1 MRLGLASDKFAE
13 GGSTW
18 PCELP
23 AHELAEKTTRGQ
35 FPLLATFTG
44 AILVSAALLFMVQPM
59 FTKMVLPRLG
69 GAPSVWSVAIVFFQ
83 TTLLAGYAFAHLLT
97 RYLPGWRSVFVQ
109 LAVMLAAVTL
119 LPLAI
124 AVGWERPPAVGE
136 AFWLI
141 GLFTVSIGLP
151 FFALAANSPLLQ
163 AWFARTRHP
172 AAEDPYF
179 LYAASNMGSLLALV
193 AYPVAF
199 EPFMRLTDQAKLWS
213 VGFYVLI
220 VMIAVCGV
228 LAWRFSDQ
236 VRGTATNDAV
246 GLIPPTWREAAR
258 WIGLTAVPSGLLVA
272 VTAHISTDVAAVPL
286 LWVLPL
292 ALYLLTF
299 VIVFSRRP
307 IIPHRLVLAVQPVFL
322 IALVAVI
329 IFDPVKTIVGLLA
342 VHLSV
347 FFVNALMCHGELA
360 RRRPPAAYLTRFY
373 VALSFGGMVGGLF
386 A

>member
-1 MRLGLASDKFAE
+1 MGIADQPASQ
-13 GGSTW
+13 
-18 PCELP
+18 
-23 AHELAEKTTRGQ
+23 TTQGATSGRAL
-35 FPLLATFTG
+35 LLATFTA
-44 AILVSAALLFMVQPM
+44 AITLSAALLFMVQPM
-59 FTKMVLPRLG
+59 FTKMVLPRFG

-109 LAVMLAAVTL
+109 LALMLAAATL

-172 AAEDPYF
+172 AAKDPYF

-199 EPFMRLTDQAKLWS
+199 EPFMRLTDLAKLWS
-213 VGFYVLI
+213 IGFYVLI

-228 LAWRFSDQ
+228 LAWRFSGQ
-236 VRGTATNDAV
+236 VRGTETKDAV
-246 GLIPPTWREAAR
+246 GLMPPTWREAAR
-258 WIGLTAVPSGLLVA
+258 WIGLAAVPSGLLIA

-307 IIPHRLVLAVQPVFL
+307 IIPHRLVLAVQPLFL
-322 IALVAVI
+322 IALVAALLFNKPDVPFIHILI
-329 IFDPVKTIVGLLA
+329 ISPLRTIVGVVVLHLA
-342 VHLSV
+342 V
-347 FFVNALMCHGELA
+347 FFVCALMCHGELA
-360 RRRPPAAYLTRFY
+360 RTRPAP
-373 VALSFGGMVGGLF
+373 
-386 A
+386 

>member
-1 MRLGLASDKFAE
+1 MNSTPSSASDTLDTA
-13 GGSTW
+13 GYGRLL
-18 PCELP
+18 LP
-23 AHELAEKTTRGQ
+23 VLTA
-35 FPLLATFTG
+35 
-44 AILVSAALLFMVQPM
+44 AIFLSAALLFAVQPM

-69 GAPSVWSVAIVFFQ
+69 GAPQVWSVAMVFFQ
-83 TTLLAGYAFAHLLT
+83 AALLAGYGFAHLIT
-97 RYLPGWRSVFVQ
+97 RYAPGRASVFIQ
-109 LAVMLAAVTL
+109 LAVMLTATL
-119 LPLAI
+119 TLPLSI
-124 AVGWERPPAVGE
+124 ASGWGKPPQVGE

-228 LAWRFSDQ
+228 LAWRFSDR

-246 GLIPPTWREAAR
+246 GLMPPTWREAAR
-258 WIGLTAVPSGLLVA
+258 WIGLAAVPSGLLVA
-272 VTAHISTDVAAVPL
+272 VTAQISTDVAAVPL

-307 IIPHRLVLAVQPVFL
+307 IIPHRLVLAVQPLFL
-322 IALVAVI
+322 IALVAALLFNKTDVEFTKTLI
-329 IFDPVKTIVGLLA
+329 IRPLSTIVG
-342 VHLSV
+342 VV
-347 FFVNALMCHGELA
+347 V
-360 RRRPPAAYLTRFY
+360 
-373 VALSFGGMVGGLF
+373 
-386 A
+386 

>member
-1 MRLGLASDKFAE
+1 
-13 GGSTW
+13 
-18 PCELP
+18 
-23 AHELAEKTTRGQ
+23 
-35 FPLLATFTG
+35 
-44 AILVSAALLFMVQPM
+44 
-59 FTKMVLPRLG
+59 MVLPRFG
-69 GAPSVWSVAIVFFQ
+69 GAPSVWSVAILFFQ

-109 LAVMLAAVTL
+109 LAVMLAAVAL

-163 AWFARTRHP
+163 AWFAGTRHP

-213 VGFYVLI
+213 IGFYVLI

-228 LAWRFSDQ
+228 LAWRFSDR
-236 VRGTATNDAV
+236 VRGTATNDAG
-246 GLIPPTWREAAR
+246 GLMPPTWREAAR
-258 WIGLTAVPSGLLVA
+258 WIGLAAVPSGLLVA
-272 VTAHISTDVAAVPL
+272 LTAHIRSASAMATT
-286 LWVLPL
+286 
-292 ALYLLTF
+292 Y
-299 VIVFSRRP
+299 
-307 IIPHRLVLAVQPVFL
+307 
-322 IALVAVI
+322 
-329 IFDPVKTIVGLLA
+329 GLLA
-342 VHLSV
+342 CCSP
-347 FFVNALMCHGELA
+347 LA
-360 RRRPPAAYLTRFY
+360 PCSGACLWRLRRLW
-373 VALSFGGMVGGLF
+373 LF
-386 A
+386 SC

>member
-1 MRLGLASDKFAE
+1 MGIADQS
-13 GGSTW
+13 
-18 PCELP
+18 
-23 AHELAEKTTRGQ
+23 AHELAEKTTRRQ
-35 FPLLATFTG
+35 FPLLATFAG

-59 FTKMVLPRLG
+59 FTKMVLPRFG

-163 AWFARTRHP
+163 AWFAGTRHP
-172 AAEDPYF
+172 AAKDPYF

-213 VGFYVLI
+213 IGFYVLI

-228 LAWRFSDQ
+228 LAWRFSGQ
-236 VRGTATNDAV
+236 VRGTETKDAV
-246 GLIPPTWREAAR
+246 GLMPPTWREAAR
-258 WIGLTAVPSGLLVA
+258 WIGLAAVPSGLLVA

-292 ALYLLTF
+292 ALYLLTC

-307 IIPHRLVLAVQPVFL
+307 IIPHRLAIDVQPILVL
-322 IALVAVI
+322 GLVAVLV
-329 IFDPVKTIVGLLA
+329 FDPFKSVIALIAAHVA
-342 VHLSV
+342 V
-347 FFVNALMCHGELA
+347 FFVCVLVCHGEL
-360 RRRPPAAYLTRFY
+360 
-373 VALSFGGMVGGLF
+373 
-386 A
+386 